1 MDLPRELEDAIVAAP
16 DDRELYRVAAD
27 SLEEAGA
34 PHAELVALSL
44 EAKTNATLDR
54 IIELKRALLPPEL
67 RRHGIEWRWGW
78 VRGIAISSLHDPDEA
93 RVLRDLLVS
102 PLGRFVQK
110 LVLSQASSRLADA
123 VLEAAE
129 AEPRALRC
137 LRTLMVFA
145 DEVGAQPYDLA
156 RLSAATPALRRLVL
170 RIRHTRGALTLPELD
185 ELVLDGNSGASAVIA
200 GSSLPGLER
209 LQLDRASI
217 DRDAPNGWLVPS
229 QLPALRTVA
238 LTDDGTLDTETWL
251 RSAIASQLTLLD
263 VYVVEQGAHAARRI
277 LIDRVARGAAAA
289 LLVLV
294 GRTYDPGTLFAIDRS
309 PFVVGRIRTAPV
321 RIQDNTAATVHAEIY
336 GGRLV
341 HRSGGDVYLNGH
353 SIGEAPLRHDD
364 ELAIAEH
371 VFRFLEGDIAAHAAA
386 QRVRYGL

>member
-1 MDLPRELEDAIVAAP
+1 MNLPRDLEDAIVAAP

-27 SLEEAGA
+27 WLEQAGA

-67 RRHGIEWRWGW
+67 RRHAVEWRWGF
-78 VRGIAISSLHDPDEA
+78 VRGVAIASLHDPDEA
-93 RVLRDLLVS
+93 RVLRELLVS

-110 LVLSQASSRLADA
+110 VVVSQASARLAGA

-129 AEPRALRC
+129 LEPRALRC

-145 DEVGAQPYDLA
+145 DDAGAQPYDLA
-156 RLSAATPALRRLVL
+156 RLSVATPALRRLVL
-170 RIRHTRGALTLPELD
+170 RVARTRGALALPELD
-185 ELVLDGNSGASAVIA
+185 ELVLDGNAEASSVIA
-200 GSSLPGLER
+200 RASLPR
-209 LQLDRASI
+209 LGRVQIDRAGI
-217 DRDAPNGWLVPS
+217 DRDAPNGWLVPER
-229 QLPALRTVA
+229 LPALRTVA
-238 LTDDGTLDTETWL
+238 LTDDGALDTAAWL
-251 RSAIASQLTLLD
+251 GSAIAPQLALLD
-263 VYVVEQGAHAARRI
+263 IYIVERGAYPVRR
-277 LIDRVARGAAAA
+277 LVIDRVPRAATAG

-294 GRTYDPGTLFAIDRS
+294 GRTYDPGTLFPIDRT
-309 PFVVGRIRTAPV
+309 PFVVGRIRTAQV

-336 GGRLV
+336 AGWLV
-341 HRSGGDVYLNGH
+341 QRSGGDVHLNGH
-353 SIGEAPLRHDD
+353 SIGEAYLRHDD

-371 VFRFLEGDIAAHAAA
+371 VFRFLEGDIAALAAE